1 MLDKK
6 LAAALLNKM
15 RASSRDFCEVFFE
28 RTSKTQ
34 IIRDNGVIEQIT
46 TGIDQGI
53 ALRVIRDDLTRF
65 AFSSDLNPDELTRL
79 ALNIGY
85 DAKVKLHKKIT
96 LKKQVPI
103 SRRKISSATSVDIQ
117 TKIKIC
123 ELADRAARIDERI
136 TQVRVHYQNSE
147 RTCVIANSRGEFVT
161 HTKPIIELYVTV
173 LAKNAREQITIIEGL
188 SGTAGLE
195 ILSEDAVTK
204 LALTASKLALQN
216 LDAPPAPKGVM
227 PVVLASDAGGTI
239 IHEAVG
245 HGLEADI
252 VRDGLSVYKG
262 KLGKRVASK
271 LITVIDDATLTGK
284 RGSFLFDDEG
294 TPAQKTILIKN
305 GVLTNLMSDRV
316 TAKEFK
322 LKPSGNARRESYE
335 FKPIVRMTNTFVAPG
350 KSNPQDIIKAVKL
363 GLYIKKMG
371 GGQVNTLNGDFVFE
385 AEDVHLIQNGQVGKP
400 VKKISLTGNGPQIL
414 REVAMVGNDL
424 GFSVGTC
431 GKDGQGAPVTD
442 AIPTM
447 LIPRITVG

>member
-6 LAAALLNKM
+6 LASALLNKM
-15 RASSRDFCEVFFE
+15 CSSSRDFGEVFFE
-28 RTSKTQ
+28 YSAKTQ

-53 ALRVIRDDLTRF
+53 ALRLIRDKQTRF
-65 AFSSDLNPDELTRL
+65 GFSSDLNIEELTRL
-79 ALNIGY
+79 AVGLSFN
-85 DAKVKLHKKIT
+85 AKAKANKKIT
-96 LKKQVPI
+96 WKKQAPI
-103 SRRKISSATSVDIQ
+103 SRLKISYADGVDIQ

-123 ELADRAARIDERI
+123 ELADQAARIDRRI
-136 TQVRVHYQNSE
+136 TQVRVHYQNSL
-147 RTCVIANSRGEFVT
+147 RTCIVANSRGEFTT

-173 LAKNAREQITIIEGL
+173 LAKNEREQITIIEGL
-188 SGTAGLE
+188 SGTTGLE
-195 ILSEDAVTK
+195 ILSQDAITK
-204 LALTASKLALQN
+204 LAQTAGKLALQN
-216 LDAPPAPKGVM
+216 LDAAPAPKGVM
-227 PVVLASDAGGTI
+227 SVVLACDAGGTI

-262 KLGKRVASK
+262 KLGKRVASP
-271 LITVIDDATLTGK
+271 LVTVIDDATLLGK
-284 RGSFLFDDEG
+284 RGSFDFDDEG
-294 TPAQKTILIKN
+294 TPAQKTVLIKN
-305 GVLTNLMSDRV
+305 GVLVNLMTDRLN
-316 TAKEFK
+316 AKEFK
-322 LKPSGNARRESYE
+322 LRPSGNARRESYE
-335 FKPIVRMTNTFVAPG
+335 HKPIVRMTNTFVAPG
-350 KSNPQDIIKAVKL
+350 KSNPQDIIKSVKS

-385 AEDVHLIQNGQVGKP
+385 AEDVRLIQNGQIGEA